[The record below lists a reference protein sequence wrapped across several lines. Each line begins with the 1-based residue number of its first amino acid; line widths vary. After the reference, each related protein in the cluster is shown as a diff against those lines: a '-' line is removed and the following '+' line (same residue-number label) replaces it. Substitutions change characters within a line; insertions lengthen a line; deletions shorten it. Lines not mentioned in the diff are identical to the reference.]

1 MIHESL
7 IHTVMETI
15 IESIGEQAKLL
26 LENDPWVSEKLDLL
40 KTEEEKCRFLAI
52 ASMYA
57 LSKVRR
63 Q

>member
-1 MIHESL
+1 MKEIVEL
-7 IHTVMETI
+7 
-15 IESIGEQAKLL
+15 IGEQAKLL

-57 LSKVRR
+57 LSKVKR

>member
-1 MIHESL
+1 
-7 IHTVMETI
+7 MEAI
-15 IESIGEQAKLL
+15 IELIGEQAKLL
-26 LENDPWVSEKLDLL
+26 LENDPWVSEKLDSL

-57 LSKVRR
+57 LSKVRK